1 MKNKRGDD
9 RFCECIRYRK
19 IEAKKLERLQKNRQR
34 QMCTWK
40 DIAPFSERQK
50 EFLAATARVS
60 HTTNKPLFPPIH
72 ELPCITNHDTYK
84 AMYNTGNSGEI
95 IADEL
100 RSNIGRVGEENGAIF
115 QHYGC
120 GCSSL
125 KDNNIVEEESRCM
138 NSEVKG
144 SRNSAEPQSSR
155 LKLPKIT
162 NFSFVNQRL

>member
-1 MKNKRGDD
+1 
-9 RFCECIRYRK
+9 
-19 IEAKKLERLQKNRQR
+19 
-34 QMCTWK
+34 MCTWK
-40 DIAPFSERQK
+40 DLAPFGERQE

-60 HTTNKPLFPPIH
+60 NATNKPLFPPIH

-84 AMYNTGNSGEI
+84 AMYNTGNSGEM

-100 RSNIGRVGEENGAIF
+100 RSNSDRVGEENRAIS

-125 KDNNIVEEESRCM
+125 KDNNVVEEESGYM
-138 NSEVKG
+138 NGEVKG
-144 SRNSAEPQSSR
+144 SRNSTEPQSSR